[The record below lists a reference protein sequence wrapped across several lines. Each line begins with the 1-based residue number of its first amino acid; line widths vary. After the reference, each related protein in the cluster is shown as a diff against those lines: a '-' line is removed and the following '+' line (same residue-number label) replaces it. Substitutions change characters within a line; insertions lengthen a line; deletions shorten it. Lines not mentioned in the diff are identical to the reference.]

1 MRISD
6 WSSDVCS
13 SDLAYVSPSS
23 RHFTDLAGRRL
34 GKPQSLTPFPF
45 FFPLNPPSGSASRR
59 QPFDLAGEVTQL
71 TMRFLQVVVGL
82 QTQPEALAGTQRQRH
97 ADGGVRGDPTLAEDD
112 FVDPARRDVHRARQ
126 RVLADAERA
135 EELLQQ
141 DFTGLDRS
149 EERRGGEECGSTGK
163 ARWWS

>member
-1 MRISD
+1 MLEDGDGVGRFAIGASFPWGSSTRRSLRI
-6 WSSDVCS
+6 VPV
-13 SDLAYVSPSS
+13 AYVSPSS

-82 QTQPEALAGTQRQRH
+82 QTQP
-97 ADGGVRGDPTLAEDD
+97 
-112 FVDPARRDVHRARQ
+112 
-126 RVLADAERA
+126 
-135 EELLQQ
+135 
-141 DFTGLDRS
+141 DRK
-149 EERRGGEECGSTGK
+149 STRLNSSHSC
-163 ARWWS
+163 ASRMPSSA